1 MHSYEELVDKYDGME
16 KSWVDE
22 YNKCLELDAELVKKK
37 DMVEKDVYNELS
49 KSFSKL
55 EKHCLSLKIAI
66 QQRKEG
72 MLKLDLQPL
81 SPKLMKNKEAHVD
94 YNKQTKEHADLLRAI
109 VEQARALKPLDNAL
123 EYACKFATQIQELLV
138 YVSATCPSSRN
149 NSEKLVDVT
158 SMNKNRQVRFEEP
171 SHTSTSNTQ
180 KHVETH
186 NNQNTNRSFLPSTGV
201 RSSTNASGS
210 QPRSNTRN
218 KRISRPSSSN
228 MNKKIEA

>member
-55 EKHCLSLKIAI
+55 EKRCLSLKIAI
-66 QQRKEG
+66 QKSNESFRNDKPCKNQDAPEFW

-94 YNKQTKEHADLLRAI
+94 YNKQTKEHADPLRAI
-109 VEQARALKPLDNAL
+109 VEQAKALKPLDNAL

-158 SMNKNRQVRFEEP
+158 SMNKNRQV
-171 SHTSTSNTQ
+171 SHDMCVVDYLND
-180 KHVETH
+180 V
-186 NNQNTNRSFLPSTGV
+186 
-201 RSSTNASGS
+201 NARASAKS
-210 QPRSNTRN
+210 VKSITKN
-218 KRISRPSSSN
+218 
-228 MNKKIEA
+228 E